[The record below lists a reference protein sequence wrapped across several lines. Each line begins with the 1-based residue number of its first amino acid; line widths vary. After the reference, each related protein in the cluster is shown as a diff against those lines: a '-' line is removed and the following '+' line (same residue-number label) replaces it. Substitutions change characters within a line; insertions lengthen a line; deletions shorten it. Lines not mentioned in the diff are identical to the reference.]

1 MQICNV
7 QHTSCGAEMAYMSVI
22 VVSRYIPS
30 DHCELSFQDDAI
42 YSNCKTQNIAKN
54 KKNLGFVI
62 YCIVII
68 SHCILLLFDSS
79 SDTVLKQSDFVA
91 NVSSPYTYCI

>member
-42 YSNCKTQNIAKN
+42 YSNCKMQNIAKN
-54 KKNLGFVI
+54 KKKSWFRHLL
-62 YCIVII
+62 YCNNIALH
-68 SHCILLLFDSS
+68 S
-79 SDTVLKQSDFVA
+79 VA
-91 NVSSPYTYCI
+91 F

>member
-1 MQICNV
+1 MQIGNV

-68 SHCILLLFDSS
+68 SH
-79 SDTVLKQSDFVA
+79 
-91 NVSSPYTYCI
+91 

>member
-1 MQICNV
+1 
-7 QHTSCGAEMAYMSVI
+7 MSVI

-79 SDTVLKQSDFVA
+79 SDTVLKQSA
-91 NVSSPYTYCI
+91 PHLWSRLCC